1 VTILKK
7 TPGISRGFYI
17 NKLLLINYFFFGA
30 AAGLAAGFAAGLA
43 AGLAAGAGFPFPC
56 TFAIA
61 SLSSVLIPVALSL
74 AALTLLLASM

>member
-17 NKLLLINYFFFGA
+17 NKLILINYFFFGA
-30 AAGLAAGFAAGLA
+30 GAAGLTAGLA
-43 AGLAAGAGFPFPC
+43 AGLTAAGAAFPC

-61 SLSSVLIPVALSL
+61 SFNSV
-74 AALTLLLASM
+74 

>member
-30 AAGLAAGFAAGLA
+30 GFAAGLA
-43 AGLAAGAGFPFPC
+43 AGFTAGFAAGAAAGFPFPC

-61 SLSSVLIPVALSL
+61 SLSSVFIPVALSL